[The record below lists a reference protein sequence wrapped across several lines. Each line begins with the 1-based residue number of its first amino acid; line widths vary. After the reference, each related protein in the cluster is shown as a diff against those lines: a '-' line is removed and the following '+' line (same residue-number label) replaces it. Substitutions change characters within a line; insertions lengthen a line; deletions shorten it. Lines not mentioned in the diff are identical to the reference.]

1 MRMTE
6 YKGKKSI
13 ERELQCV
20 FRYIRE
26 LIENEVVAPGERL
39 PAERKIAL
47 ESGVSRAKVRLALER
62 MESYGVVMILPQSGS
77 VLSNH
82 SRPILSK
89 QISNLEES
97 RAYDFSSL
105 VHVRTLLE
113 AEAARLC
120 AANRTPEELDALKAA
135 LQDFIDNA
143 YTSLRDEKD
152 MAFHSTI
159 ARCCHNPVI
168 YSLLL
173 MIGPDVLDYYH
184 RLNACAMPPEGVI
197 DDHRRIVE
205 MISRGDPDGAERE
218 IHNHFTAITEFA
230 AQRREKIPMRL

>member
-1 MRMTE
+1 MTE

-13 ERELQCV
+13 ENELKCV
-20 FRYIRE
+20 FRYIRN
-26 LIENEVVAPGERL
+26 LIENGTVSPGERL

-47 ESGVSRAKVRLALER
+47 ETGVSRAKVRLALER

-77 VLSNH
+77 VLASH
-82 SRPILSK
+82 SRPILAK
-89 QISNLEES
+89 QISNLEENK
-97 RAYDFSSL
+97 AYDFSSL

-113 AEAARLC
+113 VEAARLC
-120 AANRTPEELDALKAA
+120 AVNRTSDELDAVKAA
-135 LQDFIDNA
+135 LDDFIENA
-143 YTSLRDEKD
+143 YTPLRDEKD
-152 MAFHSTI
+152 MAFHTTI

-197 DDHRRIVE
+197 EDHKRIVD
-205 MISRGDPDGAERE
+205 MIAAGDPDGAERE
-218 IHNHFTAITEFA
+218 ICNHFVAITSFA
-230 AQRREKIPMRL
+230 AERSEKIPMRL

>member
-1 MRMTE
+1 MTE

-13 ERELQCV
+13 EKELQCV
-20 FRYIRE
+20 FRYIRN

-39 PAERKIAL
+39 PAERKIAI

-77 VLSNH
+77 FLSNH
-82 SRPILSK
+82 SRPILAK

-97 RAYDFSSL
+97 KAYDFSSL
-105 VHVRTLLE
+105 VHVRSLLE
-113 AEAARLC
+113 VEAARLC
-120 AANRTPEELDALKAA
+120 AINRTPEELEAVKAA
-135 LQDFIDNA
+135 LEDFINNA
-143 YTSLRDEKD
+143 YTPLRDEKD

-184 RLNACAMPPEGVI
+184 RLNACAMSPEGVI
-197 DDHRRIVE
+197 EEHKRIVE
-205 MISRGDPDGAERE
+205 MISRGDPDGAEHE
-218 IHNHFTAITEFA
+218 IRNHFIAITKFA
-230 AQRREKIPMRL
+230 SERSEKIPMRL